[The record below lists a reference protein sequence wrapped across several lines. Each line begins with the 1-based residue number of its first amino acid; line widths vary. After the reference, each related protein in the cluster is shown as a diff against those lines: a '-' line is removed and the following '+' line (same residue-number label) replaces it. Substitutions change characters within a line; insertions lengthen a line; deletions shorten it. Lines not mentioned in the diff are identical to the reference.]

1 MQATRIRP
9 DAGPFDRRRLAA
21 AGLSVLIPGLGQLFN
36 RRPRLAGLFLIPSL
50 LLCAVVFALVQ
61 TQSPARLAAWAVAPQ
76 VLSALLTLN
85 LLALV
90 WRLVALG
97 QASLD
102 TRRAGPA
109 GRLGLIG
116 IGLLM
121 VVVALPHLVV
131 YRSGTILGDTFRTI
145 FSSQV
150 LSAVSGPTPSS
161 GPTPRDGVVTA

>member
-1 MQATRIRP
+1 MHATRIRP
-9 DAGPFDRRRLAA
+9 GAGPFDRRRLAA
-21 AGLSVLIPGLGQLFN
+21 AGLSALIPGFGQLFN

-50 LLCAVVFALVQ
+50 LLGVVVFALVQ

-76 VLSALLTLN
+76 VLSVLLTLN

-102 TRRAGPA
+102 TRRAGPT

-116 IGLLM
+116 IGLL
-121 VVVALPHLVV
+121 VVVALNCDDDKTLLFPRLMF
-131 YRSGTILGDTFRTI
+131 I
-145 FSSQV
+145 
-150 LSAVSGPTPSS
+150 GPTYCAR
-161 GPTPRDGVVTA
+161 GARCCL